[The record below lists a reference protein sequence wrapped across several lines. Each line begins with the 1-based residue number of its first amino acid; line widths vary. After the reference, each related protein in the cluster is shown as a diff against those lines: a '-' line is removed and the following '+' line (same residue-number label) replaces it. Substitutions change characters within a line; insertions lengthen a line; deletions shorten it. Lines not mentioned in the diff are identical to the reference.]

1 MENKKTKIIIISIV
15 LCILILITIGAIYYF
30 NVVSHNNSDDSTN
43 NYKENP
49 VSETFSIQSPVVQT
63 PTAKTEQK
71 ENENTQIKKVNK
83 LDESKE
89 IVYSSYEI
97 TLANQYSYKIP
108 YININ
113 LKNIDTINNEIEKY
127 YKTDLEE
134 VLAEYQSIEK
144 DNKFYTLSIMEI
156 KYNAYI
162 NNNIL
167 SLVIETLHTGGLK
180 VYKVY
185 NVDIYDGTVIENL
198 DLIKLKQVKESDL
211 ENKLKELY
219 KAKFIEEYGTKDDV
233 QTLQWPKTEIQ
244 ERANFYDEQ
253 LQLTISSSNCS
264 AKKVPMFLNA
274 NGNICV
280 VANIYAMD
288 GGESYNHIIE
298 VII

>member
-1 MENKKTKIIIISIV
+1 MENKKEKIIIISIV
-15 LCILILITIGAIYYF
+15 LCILILITIGAIYYC

-63 PTAKTEQK
+63 PAAKTEQK
-71 ENENTQIKKVNK
+71 ENKNTQIKKVNK

-97 TLANQYSYKIP
+97 TLENEYSYKIP
-108 YININ
+108 YINID

-144 DNKFYTLSIMEI
+144 DIKFYTLSIMEI

-185 NVDIYDGTVIENL
+185 NVDIYDGTVIENS
-198 DLIKLKQVKESDL
+198 DLIKLKQIKESDL

-233 QTLQWPKTEIQ
+233 QTLQWPETEIQ

-253 LQLTISSSNCS
+253 LQRTISSSNCS
-264 AKKVPMFLNA
+264 AKVPMFLNA

-280 VANIYAMD
+280 VANIYAMA

-298 VII
+298 III